1 MTQLDP
7 NNFFDQTGGGSG
19 APSAKLKDLD
29 DFAYGEIVDQFMVE
43 ATDFSTKEV
52 KKDKKTGETI
62 YQLVIVLQTESRNW
76 ENVAKVP
83 LKDKDDRSSGPK
95 DLSEDDGRRAV
106 YVEPWTNIHAAIG
119 KAVIEGTG
127 EKGPVLNG
135 GTLGVKIV
143 ELRDTGKG
151 NPLKIHAAK
160 YVPPAPK
167 AASETFFQETA
178 QTAPAQEAAPAATQP
193 AAAPTPVQEAAPAAP
208 APAGDP
214 WGTPAPSGGKPPF

>member
-7 NNFFDQTGGGSG
+7 NNFFDQTGGTG

-29 DFAYGEIVDQFMVE
+29 DFAYGEIVDQFMTE
-43 ATDFSTKEV
+43 ATEFATGNV
-52 KKDKKTGETI
+52 KKDKKTGEVI
-62 YQLVIVLQTESRNW
+62 NQLVIVLQTESRNW

-83 LKDKDDRSSGPK
+83 LKDKDDKASGPK
-95 DLSEDDGRRAV
+95 DPAEDDGRRAV

-119 KAVIEGTG
+119 KAVIEATG
-127 EKGPVLNG
+127 QKGPVLNG
-135 GTLGVKIV
+135 GTLGVKII

-151 NPLKIHAAK
+151 NPLKVHAAK
-160 YVPPAPK
+160 YVAPAAPS
-167 AASETFFQETA
+167 ASDAFFDKTAETA
-178 QTAPAQEAAPAATQP
+178 PAAPAAAAPATQPAAPAPAQEAAPAA
-193 AAAPTPVQEAAPAAP
+193 A

>member
-7 NNFFDQTGGGSG
+7 NNFFDQTGGGTG
-19 APSAKLKDLD
+19 APSAKLKDQD
-29 DFAYGEIVDQFMVE
+29 DFALGEIVDQFMVE
-43 ATDFSTKEV
+43 ATEFATGNV

-62 YQLVIVLQTESRNW
+62 FQLVIVLQTESRNW

-83 LKDKDDRSSGPK
+83 LKDKDDKASGPK
-95 DLSEDDGRRAV
+95 DAAEDDGRRAV

-135 GTLGVKIV
+135 GTLGVKVV

-151 NPLKIHAAK
+151 NPLKVHAAK
-160 YVPPAPK
+160 YTPPAPK
-167 AASETFFQETA
+167 AASDAFFDQTA
-178 QTAPAQEAAPAATQP
+178 QQAAPAAEAAPAAPAQAAPAQEAPAAT
-193 AAAPTPVQEAAPAAP
+193 P

>member
-7 NNFFDQTGGGSG
+7 NNFFDNTGGGTG
-19 APSAKLKDLD
+19 APSALLKDVD
-29 DFAYGEIVDQFMVE
+29 DFVHGEIVDQFMTE
-43 ATDFSTKEV
+43 ATEFATGNV

-62 YQLVIVLQTESRNW
+62 NQLVVVLQTDSRNW
-76 ENVAKVP
+76 EKVAKVP
-83 LKDKDDRSSGPK
+83 LKDKDDKASGPK
-95 DLSEDDGRRAV
+95 DPAEDDGRRAV

-127 EKGPVLNG
+127 QKGPVLNG

-151 NPLKIHAAK
+151 NPLKVHAAVYSAPVAEPSSNGFFDK
-160 YVPPAPK
+160 TAESAPAAETP
-167 AASETFFQETA
+167 AASQPA
-178 QTAPAQEAAPAATQP
+178 APAQEASPAPAST
-193 AAAPTPVQEAAPAAP
+193 P

-214 WGTPAPSGGKPPF
+214 WGTPATSGGSKPPF